1 MTGSGH
7 DDKPTTILN
16 DKIDELEVLLR
27 NHPTNT
33 RLDDLEDD
41 MDDNIPV
48 LDDMVEFDPG
58 DPGNDLYDDVPEFDS
73 DLIEAKVN
81 DAFNNIDDR
90 ITSELETLV
99 SILKNSI
106 KDTVLTEIREQL
118 ESEHRAL
125 SPQHKPGEPG
135 SGAG

>member
-1 MTGSGH
+1 MTGSDH

-41 MDDNIPV
+41 MDDNIPI
-48 LDDMVEFDPG
+48 LDDVVEFDPG

-90 ITSELETLV
+90 ITSELEALV

-106 KDTVLTEIREQL
+106 KDTVLSEIREQL

-125 SPQHKPGEPG
+125 SQHHKPGEPD